1 MKLVKL
7 WIEPLDET
15 LFMERDRQKVLDLM
29 KGREPEMKLI
39 DLLPTEKLQKNFHE
53 DIEDYVKA
61 KFEEKVLT
69 KDEMKYLIVRKLLE
83 QTNPNSEYD
92 ILLFQKENSTVYHF
106 ESKAMMI
113 ERNNDKSLK
122 QLR

>member
-1 MKLVKL
+1 MKQVKL

-29 KGREPEMKLI
+29 KGLEPEMKLI

-113 ERNNDKSLK
+113 ESINDKSLR
-122 QLR
+122 QLG